1 MKDHG
6 QGTNLHREGC
16 TPKQADRP
24 FIFMEHP
31 LSLEWYQIKT
41 RSVCAQLADYIV
53 YKYFQN
59 NDEKDFQVRMYTDTT
74 EPEEFRHVQPA
85 AE

>member
-1 MKDHG
+1 MDRAPTCTEKDVPRNKLSRALSG
-6 QGTNLHREGC
+6 
-16 TPKQADRP
+16 RP

-41 RSVCAQLADYIV
+41 KSVYARLADYIV

-59 NDEKDFQVRMYTDTT
+59 NDEKHSQVRMYT
-74 EPEEFRHVQPA
+74 A
-85 AE
+85 K